1 MHRWFDLLGSAFG
14 QGPGQLK
21 FVGFRH
27 LRTKLTCA
35 YLALFAFLIAAIMAA
50 VFSSIEHNAERAV
63 RQELDASGV
72 VFDRIWRLRT
82 SQLHNSAVLLA
93 QDFGF
98 RAAVATNDAATTQ
111 SALQNLSQRADA
123 DLALVVGLDGR
134 VMAST
139 GRASSR
145 IVALPWTANTDED
158 ATGIF
163 VVGGEP
169 YQAVLTSVLAPTPVA
184 SVVFASRLDR
194 AELAS
199 LTQLSSI
206 PIEPRLLLRNGD
218 GRWSKMDADVSP
230 DELAYAARAF
240 SSKATATPA
249 AVRVGGWIEVVRPLH
264 VLGDEHAALLLR
276 YPLSAAL
283 APYGTLLALLLAFAG
298 VGLLAAAL
306 GAAALAREVTRPI
319 SRLKDAAERFERG
332 ESAQISVE
340 GRDEIA
346 ALGEAFN
353 HMTAEISRRE
363 AALVV
368 ARVEAESANQAK
380 SDFLA
385 NMSHEI
391 RTPLNG
397 ILGMAQI
404 LLRDDADPTRRDRV
418 QLIHE
423 SGEALLGILNSIL
436 DLSRI
441 EAGQVEVELSD
452 FELETLVRSAC
463 DPFGDTARQK
473 KLAFAVTVE
482 DEAKGYCRGDAMRV
496 RQVLANLTANA
507 VKFTSV
513 GEVAIR
519 VRRDG
524 ETIHIEVRDTGPGV
538 AADQQ
543 ERIFERFA
551 QADNSSTRNFGGAGL
566 GLPVCRELV
575 RLMGGSLWVMSEPGK
590 GSSFGCDLPLP
601 AAAAPQ
607 AQASTTAEPR
617 SEERQLRIL
626 AAEDNSTNALF
637 LKALLEPL
645 DVDLVIVEDGLKA
658 VEAFRGGD
666 FDIVLM
672 DIQMPNMS
680 GVDAALAIRR
690 EEAERGHRPT
700 PIVAVTANVMG
711 HQMAEYRAAGMDG
724 IVSKPIQAQKLYEA
738 IEGALSEAADRA
750 AA

>member
-1 MHRWFDLLGSAFG
+1 MHRRVDLLGSAFG
-14 QGPGQLK
+14 LGPGQLK
-21 FVGFRH
+21 FAGFRH

-72 VFDRIWRLRT
+72 VFDRIWQLRT
-82 SQLHNSAVLLA
+82 NQLHNSAVLLA

-123 DLALVVGLDGR
+123 DLAVVVGLDGR
-134 VMAST
+134 VMASA
-139 GRASSR
+139 GRASR
-145 IVALPWTANTDED
+145 IGALPWLADGD
-158 ATGIF
+158 ADAAGVF
-163 VVGGEP
+163 VVDGTP

-184 SVVFASRLDR
+184 RVLFAARLDH
-194 AELAS
+194 AELTS

-206 PIEPRLLLRNGD
+206 PIQPRLLLRRGD
-218 GRWSKMDADVSP
+218 GRWSNVDPDVTA

-240 SSKATATPA
+240 SGKAAATPS

-319 SRLKDAAERFERG
+319 SRLKDAAERLERG

-368 ARVEAESANQAK
+368 ARVQAESANRAK

-441 EAGQVEVELSD
+441 EAGQVEVELGD
-452 FELETLVRSAC
+452 FELEALVRSAC
-463 DPFGDTARQK
+463 EPFGDPARQK
-473 KLAFAVTVE
+473 QLGFAVTVE
-482 DEAKGYCRGDAMRV
+482 DDARGYCRGDAMRV

-507 VKFTSV
+507 VKFTSL
-513 GEVAIR
+513 GEVMVR
-519 VRRDG
+519 VQRDG
-524 ETIHIEVRDTGPGV
+524 ETVRIEVRDTGPGI
-538 AADQQ
+538 AADQHD
-543 ERIFERFA
+543 RIFERFA
-551 QADNSSTRNFGGAGL
+551 QADSSSTRNFGGAGL

-575 RLMGGSLWVMSEPGK
+575 RLMGGKLWVISAPGK
-590 GSSFGCDLPLP
+590 GSLFGCELPLP
-601 AAAAPQ
+601 CAAAPE
-607 AQASTTAEPR
+607 AQAPTSPETLG
-617 SEERQLRIL
+617 EERRLRIL

-645 DVDLVIVEDGLKA
+645 EVDLVIVEDGLKA
-658 VEAFRGGD
+658 VEAFRGDD

-672 DIQMPNMS
+672 DIQMPKMS
-680 GVDAALAIRR
+680 GVDATLAIRA
-690 EEAERGHRPT
+690 EEAERGRCPT
-700 PIVAVTANVMG
+700 PILAVTANVMG
-711 HQMAEYRAAGMDG
+711 DQMAEYRAAGIDG

-738 IEGALSEAADRA
+738 IDGALSQAADRA

>member
-1 MHRWFDLLGSAFG
+1 MHRRVDLLGSAFG
-14 QGPGQLK
+14 LGPGQLK
-21 FVGFRH
+21 FAGFRH

-72 VFDRIWRLRT
+72 VFDRIWQLRT
-82 SQLHNSAVLLA
+82 NQLHNSAVLLA

-123 DLALVVGLDGR
+123 DLAVVVGLDGR
-134 VMAST
+134 VMASA
-139 GRASSR
+139 GRASR
-145 IVALPWTANTDED
+145 IGALPWLADGD
-158 ATGIF
+158 ADAAGVF
-163 VVGGEP
+163 VVDGAP

-184 SVVFASRLDR
+184 RVLFAARLDR
-194 AELAS
+194 AELTS

-206 PIEPRLLLRNGD
+206 PIQPRLLLRRGD
-218 GRWSKMDADVSP
+218 GRWSNVDPDVTA

-240 SSKATATPA
+240 SGKAAATPS

-368 ARVEAESANQAK
+368 ARVQAESANRAK

-441 EAGQVEVELSD
+441 EAGQVEVELGD
-452 FELETLVRSAC
+452 FELEALVRSAC
-463 DPFGDTARQK
+463 EPFGDPARQK
-473 KLAFAVTVE
+473 QLGFAVTVE
-482 DEAKGYCRGDAMRV
+482 DDAKGYCRGDAMRV

-507 VKFTSV
+507 VKFTSL
-513 GEVAIR
+513 GEVMVR
-519 VRRDG
+519 VQRDG
-524 ETIHIEVRDTGPGV
+524 ETVRIEVRDTGPGI
-538 AADQQ
+538 AADQHD
-543 ERIFERFA
+543 RIFERFA
-551 QADNSSTRNFGGAGL
+551 QADSSSTRNFGGAGL

-575 RLMGGSLWVMSEPGK
+575 RLMGGKLWVISAPGK
-590 GSSFGCDLPLP
+590 GSLFGCELPLP
-601 AAAAPQ
+601 CAAAPE
-607 AQASTTAEPR
+607 AQAPTSPETLG
-617 SEERQLRIL
+617 EERRLRIL

-645 DVDLVIVEDGLKA
+645 EVDLVIVEDGLRA
-658 VEAFRGGD
+658 VEAFGGGD

-672 DIQMPNMS
+672 DIQMPRMS
-680 GVDAALAIRR
+680 GVDASLAIRR
-690 EEAERGHRPT
+690 EEAERGRCPT
-700 PIVAVTANVMG
+700 PILAVTANVMG
-711 HQMAEYRAAGMDG
+711 DQMAEYRAAGIDG

-738 IEGALSEAADRA
+738 IDGALSQAADRA

>member
-1 MHRWFDLLGSAFG
+1 MHRWVDLLGSAFG
-14 QGPGQLK
+14 VGPGQLK
-21 FVGFRH
+21 FAGFRH

-72 VFDRIWRLRT
+72 VFDRIWQLRT
-82 SQLHNSAVLLA
+82 NQLHNSAVLLA

-123 DLALVVGLDGR
+123 DLAVVVGLDGR
-134 VMAST
+134 VMASA
-139 GRASSR
+139 GRASR
-145 IVALPWTANTDED
+145 IGALPWLADGD
-158 ATGIF
+158 ADAAGVF
-163 VVGGEP
+163 VVDGAP

-184 SVVFASRLDR
+184 RVLFAARLDR
-194 AELAS
+194 AELTS

-206 PIEPRLLLRNGD
+206 PIQPRLLLRRGD
-218 GRWSKMDADVSP
+218 GRWSNVDPDVTA

-240 SSKATATPA
+240 SGKAAATPS

-368 ARVEAESANQAK
+368 ARVQAESANRAK

-441 EAGQVEVELSD
+441 EAGQVEVELGD
-452 FELETLVRSAC
+452 FELEALVRSAC
-463 DPFGDTARQK
+463 EPFGDPARQK
-473 KLAFAVTVE
+473 QLGFAVTVE
-482 DEAKGYCRGDAMRV
+482 DDAKGYCRGDAMRV

-507 VKFTSV
+507 VKFTSL
-513 GEVAIR
+513 GEVMVR
-519 VRRDG
+519 VQRDG
-524 ETIHIEVRDTGPGV
+524 ETVRIEVRDTGPGI
-538 AADQQ
+538 AADQHD
-543 ERIFERFA
+543 RIFERFA
-551 QADNSSTRNFGGAGL
+551 QADSSSTRNFGGAGL

-575 RLMGGSLWVMSEPGK
+575 RLMGGKLWVISAPGK
-590 GSSFGCDLPLP
+590 GSLFGCELPLP
-601 AAAAPQ
+601 CAAAPE
-607 AQASTTAEPR
+607 AQAPTSPETLG
-617 SEERQLRIL
+617 EERRLRIL

-645 DVDLVIVEDGLKA
+645 EVDLVIVEDGLKA
-658 VEAFRGGD
+658 VEAFRGDD

-672 DIQMPNMS
+672 DIQMPRMS
-680 GVDAALAIRR
+680 GVDASLAIRR
-690 EEAERGHRPT
+690 EEAERGRCPT
-700 PIVAVTANVMG
+700 PILAVTANVMG
-711 HQMAEYRAAGMDG
+711 DQMAEYRAAGIDG

-738 IEGALSEAADRA
+738 IDGALSQAADRA

>member
-1 MHRWFDLLGSAFG
+1 MHRRVDLLGSAFG
-14 QGPGQLK
+14 VGPGQLK
-21 FVGFRH
+21 FAGFRH

-72 VFDRIWRLRT
+72 VFDRIWQLRT
-82 SQLHNSAVLLA
+82 NQLHNSAVLLA

-123 DLALVVGLDGR
+123 DLAVVVGLDGR
-134 VMAST
+134 VMASA
-139 GRASSR
+139 GRASR
-145 IVALPWTANTDED
+145 IGALPWLADGD
-158 ATGIF
+158 ADAAGVF
-163 VVGGEP
+163 VVDGAP

-184 SVVFASRLDR
+184 RVLFAARLDR
-194 AELAS
+194 AELTS

-206 PIEPRLLLRNGD
+206 PIQPRLLLRRGD
-218 GRWSKMDADVSP
+218 GRWSNVDPDVTA

-240 SSKATATPA
+240 SGKAAATPS

-368 ARVEAESANQAK
+368 ARVQAESANRAK

-441 EAGQVEVELSD
+441 EAGQVEVELGD
-452 FELETLVRSAC
+452 FELEALVRSAC
-463 DPFGDTARQK
+463 EPFGDPARQK
-473 KLAFAVTVE
+473 QLGFAVTVE
-482 DEAKGYCRGDAMRV
+482 DDAKGYCRGDAMRV

-507 VKFTSV
+507 VKFTSL
-513 GEVAIR
+513 GEVMVR
-519 VRRDG
+519 VQRDG
-524 ETIHIEVRDTGPGV
+524 ETVRIEVRDTGPGI
-538 AADQQ
+538 AADQHD
-543 ERIFERFA
+543 RIFERFA
-551 QADNSSTRNFGGAGL
+551 QADSSSTRNFGGAGL

-575 RLMGGSLWVMSEPGK
+575 RLMGGKLWVISAPGK
-590 GSSFGCDLPLP
+590 GSLFGCELPLP
-601 AAAAPQ
+601 CAAAPE
-607 AQASTTAEPR
+607 AQAPTSPETLG
-617 SEERQLRIL
+617 EERRLRIL

-645 DVDLVIVEDGLKA
+645 EVDLVIVEDGLKA
-658 VEAFRGGD
+658 VEAFLGDD

-672 DIQMPNMS
+672 DIQMPRMS
-680 GVDAALAIRR
+680 GVDATLAIRR
-690 EEAERGHRPT
+690 EEAERGRCPT
-700 PIVAVTANVMG
+700 PILAVTANVMG
-711 HQMAEYRAAGMDG
+711 DQMAEYRAAGIDG

-738 IEGALSEAADRA
+738 IDGALSQAADRA

>member
-1 MHRWFDLLGSAFG
+1 MHRRVDLLGSAFG
-14 QGPGQLK
+14 VGPGQLK
-21 FVGFRH
+21 FAGFRH

-72 VFDRIWRLRT
+72 VFDRIWQLRT
-82 SQLHNSAVLLA
+82 NQLHNSAVLLA

-123 DLALVVGLDGR
+123 DLAVVVGLDGR
-134 VMAST
+134 VMASA
-139 GRASSR
+139 GRASR
-145 IVALPWTANTDED
+145 IGALPWLADGD
-158 ATGIF
+158 ADAAGVF
-163 VVGGEP
+163 VVDGAP

-184 SVVFASRLDR
+184 RVLFAARLDR
-194 AELAS
+194 AELTS

-206 PIEPRLLLRNGD
+206 PIQPRLLLRRGD
-218 GRWSKMDADVSP
+218 GRWSNVDPDVTA

-240 SSKATATPA
+240 SGKAAATPS

-368 ARVEAESANQAK
+368 ARVQAESANRAK

-441 EAGQVEVELSD
+441 EAGQVEVELGD
-452 FELETLVRSAC
+452 FELEALVRSAC
-463 DPFGDTARQK
+463 EPFGDTARQK
-473 KLAFAVTVE
+473 KLGFAVTIE
-482 DEAKGYCRGDAMRV
+482 DDARGYCRGDAMRV

-507 VKFTSV
+507 VKFTSL
-513 GEVAIR
+513 GEVMVR
-519 VRRDG
+519 VQRDG
-524 ETIHIEVRDTGPGV
+524 ETVRIEVRDTGPGI
-538 AADQQ
+538 AADQHD
-543 ERIFERFA
+543 RIFERFA
-551 QADNSSTRNFGGAGL
+551 QADSSSTRNFGGAGL

-575 RLMGGSLWVMSEPGK
+575 RLMGGKLWVTSEPGK
-590 GSSFGCDLPLP
+590 GSLFGCELPLP
-601 AAAAPQ
+601 CAAAPE
-607 AQASTTAEPR
+607 AQAPTSPETLG
-617 SEERQLRIL
+617 EERRLRIL

-645 DVDLVIVEDGLKA
+645 EVDLVIVEDGLRA
-658 VEAFRGGD
+658 VEAFGGGD

-672 DIQMPNMS
+672 DIQMPRMS
-680 GVDAALAIRR
+680 GVDATLAIRR
-690 EEAERGHRPT
+690 EEAERGRCPT
-700 PIVAVTANVMG
+700 PILAVTANVMG
-711 HQMAEYRAAGMDG
+711 DQMAEYRAAGIDG

-738 IEGALSEAADRA
+738 IDGALSQAADRA

>member
-1 MHRWFDLLGSAFG
+1 MHRRVDLLGSAFG
-14 QGPGQLK
+14 LGPGQLK
-21 FVGFRH
+21 FAGFRH

-72 VFDRIWRLRT
+72 VFDRIWQLRT
-82 SQLHNSAVLLA
+82 NQLHNSAVLLA

-123 DLALVVGLDGR
+123 DLAVVVGLDGR
-134 VMAST
+134 VMASA
-139 GRASSR
+139 GRASR
-145 IVALPWTANTDED
+145 IGALPWLADGD
-158 ATGIF
+158 ADAAGVF
-163 VVGGEP
+163 VVDGAP

-184 SVVFASRLDR
+184 RVLFAARLDR
-194 AELAS
+194 AELTS

-206 PIEPRLLLRNGD
+206 PIQPRLLLRRGD
-218 GRWSKMDADVSP
+218 GRWSNVDPDVTA

-240 SSKATATPA
+240 SGKAAATPS

-319 SRLKDAAERFERG
+319 SRLKDAAERLERG

-368 ARVEAESANQAK
+368 ARVQAESANRAK

-441 EAGQVEVELSD
+441 EAGQVEVELGD
-452 FELETLVRSAC
+452 FELEALVRSAC
-463 DPFGDTARQK
+463 EPFGDPARQK
-473 KLAFAVTVE
+473 QLGFAVTVE
-482 DEAKGYCRGDAMRV
+482 DDARGYCRGDAMRV

-507 VKFTSV
+507 VKFTSL
-513 GEVAIR
+513 GEVMVR
-519 VRRDG
+519 VQRDG
-524 ETIHIEVRDTGPGV
+524 ETVRIEVRDTGPGI
-538 AADQQ
+538 AADQHD
-543 ERIFERFA
+543 RIFERFA
-551 QADNSSTRNFGGAGL
+551 QADSSSTRNFGGAGL

-575 RLMGGSLWVMSEPGK
+575 RLMGGKLWVISAPGK
-590 GSSFGCDLPLP
+590 GSLFGCELPLP
-601 AAAAPQ
+601 CAAAPE
-607 AQASTTAEPR
+607 AQAPTSPETLG
-617 SEERQLRIL
+617 EERRLRIL

-645 DVDLVIVEDGLKA
+645 EVDLVIVEDGLRA
-658 VEAFRGGD
+658 VEAFRGDD

-672 DIQMPNMS
+672 DIQMPKMS
-680 GVDAALAIRR
+680 GVDATLAIRA
-690 EEAERGHRPT
+690 EEAERGRCPT
-700 PIVAVTANVMG
+700 PILAVTANVMG
-711 HQMAEYRAAGMDG
+711 DQMAEYRAAGIDG

-738 IEGALSEAADRA
+738 IDGALSQAADRA

>member
-1 MHRWFDLLGSAFG
+1 MHRRVDLLGSAFG
-14 QGPGQLK
+14 LGPGQLK
-21 FVGFRH
+21 FAGFRH

-72 VFDRIWRLRT
+72 VFDRIWQLRT
-82 SQLHNSAVLLA
+82 NQLHNSAVLLA

-123 DLALVVGLDGR
+123 DLAVVVGLDGR
-134 VMAST
+134 VMASA
-139 GRASSR
+139 GRASR
-145 IVALPWTANTDED
+145 IGALPWLADGD
-158 ATGIF
+158 ADAAGVF
-163 VVGGEP
+163 VVDGTP

-184 SVVFASRLDR
+184 RVLFAARLDR
-194 AELAS
+194 AELTS

-206 PIEPRLLLRNGD
+206 PIQPRLLLRRGD
-218 GRWSKMDADVSP
+218 GRWSNVDPDVTA

-240 SSKATATPA
+240 SGKAAATPS

-319 SRLKDAAERFERG
+319 SRLKDAAERLERG

-368 ARVEAESANQAK
+368 ARVQAESANRAK

-441 EAGQVEVELSD
+441 EAGQVEVELGD
-452 FELETLVRSAC
+452 FELEALVRSAC
-463 DPFGDTARQK
+463 EPFGDPARQK
-473 KLAFAVTVE
+473 QLGFAVTVE
-482 DEAKGYCRGDAMRV
+482 DDARGYCRGDAMRV

-507 VKFTSV
+507 VKFTSL
-513 GEVAIR
+513 GEVMVR
-519 VRRDG
+519 VQRDG
-524 ETIHIEVRDTGPGV
+524 ETVRIEVRDTGPGI
-538 AADQQ
+538 AADQHD
-543 ERIFERFA
+543 RIFERFA
-551 QADNSSTRNFGGAGL
+551 QADSSSTRNFGGAGL

-575 RLMGGSLWVMSEPGK
+575 RLMGGKLWVISAPGK
-590 GSSFGCDLPLP
+590 GSLFGCELPLP
-601 AAAAPQ
+601 CAAAPE
-607 AQASTTAEPR
+607 AQAPTSPETLG
-617 SEERQLRIL
+617 EERRLRIL

-645 DVDLVIVEDGLKA
+645 EVDLVIVEDGLRA
-658 VEAFRGGD
+658 VEAFRGDD

-672 DIQMPNMS
+672 DIQMPKMS
-680 GVDAALAIRR
+680 GVDATLAIRA
-690 EEAERGHRPT
+690 EEAERGRCPT
-700 PIVAVTANVMG
+700 PILAVTANVMG
-711 HQMAEYRAAGMDG
+711 DQMAEYRAAGIDG

-738 IEGALSEAADRA
+738 IDGALSQAADRA